1 MRNFEELGVR
11 ADIVKGLTEMN
22 ISSPSDIQKKV
33 IPLLLEEPTD
43 LIGQAQTGTGKT
55 AAFGLPLL
63 QRIDP
68 QLEQIQGLILCPT
81 RELGKQ
87 VGKQLFKF
95 TKYSERIFIE
105 VVCGGDPIDRQIAS
119 LQRPTHIVVATP
131 GRLIELVS
139 KKVIDLRNV
148 QTVVLDE
155 ADEMLSLGFKKELDE
170 ILGFMREVQEKW
182 LFSATMPDGI
192 KDLVNKHMAPDAKR
206 ITVNRNE
213 VVNKKIRHEYL
224 ICEDDDKFFILQQ
237 FLKSEHKNRGV
248 IFCRTK
254 AATQKLTKQLIAK
267 NIEADAIHGD
277 LTQKERDKV
286 MRAFKGD
293 KLRLLVATDLAARG
307 IDVSELSFVVHYQLP
322 ESDEYYT
329 HRSGRTARAGN
340 EGLSICFVNSKEVRK
355 LRNYER
361 TLGIGFKEI
370 KKAR

>member
-55 AAFGLPLL
+55 AAFGVPLL

-182 LFSATMPDGI
+182 LFSATMPI
-192 KDLVNKHMAPDAKR
+192 AR
-206 ITVNRNE
+206 
-213 VVNKKIRHEYL
+213 Y
-224 ICEDDDKFFILQQ
+224 
-237 FLKSEHKNRGV
+237 
-248 IFCRTK
+248 
-254 AATQKLTKQLIAK
+254 AA
-267 NIEADAIHGD
+267 
-277 LTQKERDKV
+277 
-286 MRAFKGD
+286 
-293 KLRLLVATDLAARG
+293 
-307 IDVSELSFVVHYQLP
+307 
-322 ESDEYYT
+322 
-329 HRSGRTARAGN
+329 RSGR
-340 EGLSICFVNSKEVRK
+340 S
-355 LRNYER
+355 
-361 TLGIGFKEI
+361 
-370 KKAR
+370 